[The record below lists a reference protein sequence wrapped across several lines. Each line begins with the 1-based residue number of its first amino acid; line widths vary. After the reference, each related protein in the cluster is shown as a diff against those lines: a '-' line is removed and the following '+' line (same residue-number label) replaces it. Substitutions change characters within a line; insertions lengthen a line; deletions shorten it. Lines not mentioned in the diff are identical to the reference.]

1 MIRHEEELG
10 LGGRSGLLVALV
22 PGEEALGRARA
33 ADDFPHLALH
43 LPVEDDVEPVV
54 EHPGEIA
61 LRQHDETGLEG
72 LQLADGLLPEVV
84 AHAMRI
90 VAAVTVDAHFL
101 HPVFQG
107 VFHRSPQFLLA
118 KVQLGHVLPFSILGR
133 PGDAAVGLVLIP
145 LGMLGKPHV
154 VPGGVVGHPVEHHFH
169 SLGLGGVHQGFQFI
183 QRAVQAVHLLVIPD
197 AVGRPERFVSGQ
209 PRQDVLSFGIH
220 RHQVQDVR
228 TQGLDL
234 VQPRLH
240 LAEGAGV
247 AVQFQVHLVDLVMVT
262 GRRRQREHFR
272 GIGNAGFRDGLLPAG
287 TGLLA
292 GGDDGQRLRLPAAT
306 GGENEQGRCQEY
318 CLSHFVTGFLASRG
332 PVRGPGP

>member
-1 MIRHEEELG
+1 
-10 LGGRSGLLVALV
+10 
-22 PGEEALGRARA
+22 
-33 ADDFPHLALH
+33 
-43 LPVEDDVEPVV
+43 
-54 EHPGEIA
+54 
-61 LRQHDETGLEG
+61 
-72 LQLADGLLPEVV
+72 
-84 AHAMRI
+84 MRI
-90 VAAVTVDAHFL
+90 VAAVTVDAHFR

-118 KVQLGHVLPFSILGR
+118 EIQLGYILPLSILGG
-133 PGDAAVGLVLIP
+133 PGNAAVGLVFIP

-154 VPGGVVGHPVEHHFH
+154 VPGGMVGHPVEHHFH

-197 AVGRPERFVSGQ
+197 AVGRSERLVSGQ
-209 PRQDVLSFGIH
+209 SRQDVLPFGIH

-247 AVQFQVHLVDLVMVT
+247 AVQLQVHLVDLVMVT

-272 GIGNAGFRDGLLPAG
+272 GIGNAGLRDGLLPAG

-306 GGENEQGRCQEY
+306 GGENEQSRCQEY